1 MSVLKPTKVKKNFR
15 IKLPAAKAQSSNAC
29 CPDFPY
35 CGCPKL
41 DTTATTKVKK
51 NFRMKLPAVKAQSS
65 NACCTNFPYCSCP
78 KLDTSA
84 KVEKNFRI
92 KLPAAKGQSSNMCC
106 PDFPY
111 CSCPK
116 LDTRPKQPRFQVINV
131 RSSAKRNAKV
141 MALTARPKALVGA
154 GKSSGGC
161 CPDYP
166 LCGCPKL

>member
-1 MSVLKPTKVKKNFR
+1 MGSSLALTVIDTKASSGFTQIRLDIDMGPSGTEGRSCDRRDRMGPSSIATKQSSNACCSDYPYCGCPKLDTAATTKVKKNFR
-15 IKLPAAKAQSSNAC
+15 IKLPA
-29 CPDFPY
+29 
-35 CGCPKL
+35 
-41 DTTATTKVKK
+41 
-51 NFRMKLPAVKAQSS
+51 VKA
-65 NACCTNFPYCSCP
+65 
-78 KLDTSA
+78 
-84 KVEKNFRI
+84 
-92 KLPAAKGQSSNMCC
+92 QSSNMCC

-111 CSCPK
+111 CGCPK
-116 LDTRPKQPRFQVINV
+116 LDTRPKQPRFQVIDV